1 MVSTNYLLSLL
12 VFAPLLVQAQPTNAG
27 NAVLDKR
34 ASSECYGSGHWGY
47 ISDVLRACQKAS
59 SDFSNQMVGKDYPV
73 QITYGPYNT
82 GSGRRAVVDIR
93 VENSRGKLYER
104 AHSND
109 ITYACNEI
117 VQKCHG
123 NNQDTRGGS
132 SVQGVFKIYVD
143 VNACNC

>member
-27 NAVLDKR
+27 NAALDKR
-34 ASSECYGSGHWGY
+34 ESTQCYGSGHWGY
-47 ISDVLRACQKAS
+47 ISDVVAACKKAS
-59 SDFSNQMVGKDYPV
+59 SDFSNKLVGKDYPM

-82 GSGRRAVVDIR
+82 GSGRKAVVDIR
-93 VENSRGKLYER
+93 AEYIRGNLYDR
-104 AHSND
+104 VRSND
-109 ITYACNEI
+109 ITYACKEI
-117 VQKCHG
+117 VQKCRG

-132 SVQGVFKIYVD
+132 SVQSAFKIYVD